1 MNSYNDTRKI
11 SCGRNCQQYTAH
23 LFPTP
28 IADNKD
34 APAPTLCIAFVTI
47 IKSETIFRGKV
58 ETGRGIITH
67 DTLPL
72 ARDLNSTFSV
82 PTLQHDPIME

>member
-1 MNSYNDTRKI
+1 MNSYNDTRKV
-11 SCGRNCQQYTAH
+11 SCGPSCQQYTH

-47 IKSETIFRGKV
+47 ASQQLSFVVKLRQAEEQLLTTLSLLP
-58 ETGRGIITH
+58 GI
-67 DTLPL
+67 
-72 ARDLNSTFSV
+72 
-82 PTLQHDPIME
+82 